1 MGYRDEDEALRARV
15 AHLEAELGEAHAE
28 LERLRG
34 ASPDAFGEPSTL
46 LGGPTELGFEREID
60 RELDEETLEEIV
72 GILRHELGDVGRL
85 DRLGG
90 TLTWVTSRDP
100 NQGGRRVEVTIE
112 RRRGRTRVV
121 VRERLGQLAGGLFG
135 SIVGG
140 VGGGGLGGVIPAAIF
155 GGVAPV
161 LIPVLALGWVGGTWA
176 AVRLGYGALTRRRA
190 REHARIARRLDTVI
204 GARSSARVR
213 VEAQASDEAPVELG
227 AMPAETKRGREA

>member
-1 MGYRDEDEALRARV
+1 MGYRDEEGALRARV
-15 AHLEAELGEAHAE
+15 AHLEGELDEAHAE
-28 LERLRG
+28 IERLRG
-34 ASPDAFGEPSTL
+34 ASPDAFGEPNAL
-46 LGGPTELGFEREID
+46 LGGPTELGFEREVD
-60 RELDEETLEEIV
+60 RELDDETLEELV

-112 RRRGRTRVV
+112 RRRGRTRVA
-121 VRERLGQLAGGLFG
+121 VRERLGQVAGGLFG
-135 SIVGG
+135 GIVGG

-176 AVRLGYGALTRRRA
+176 AVRLGYRALTRRRA
-190 REHARIARRLDTVI
+190 REHARIARRFDTVI
-204 GARSSARVR
+204 GTRANVRARVEEDESVGEPVE
-213 VEAQASDEAPVELG
+213 VEAAA
-227 AMPAETKRGREA
+227 ATRRGREA